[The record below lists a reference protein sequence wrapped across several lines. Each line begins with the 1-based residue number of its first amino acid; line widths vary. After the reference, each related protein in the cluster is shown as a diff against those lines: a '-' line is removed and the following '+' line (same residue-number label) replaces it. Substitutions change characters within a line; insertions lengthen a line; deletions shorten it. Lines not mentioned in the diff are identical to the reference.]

1 MAMHIA
7 ANKPIGMNSKDVPES
22 VIAAERYVMKMKM
35 KMKMKKNDIN
45 IRRVNYDAH
54 NFFLYLIKQQF
65 VLHRH
70 LSKIEIIL
78 EFRHNEFVLFTRSL
92 LSCFMLF
99 SQCD

>member
-1 MAMHIA
+1 MYLIIYVGVIVEYEGSEAAAKDVAMHIA

-54 NFFLYLIKQQF
+54 NFFYTLKDNN
-65 VLHRH
+65 
-70 LSKIEIIL
+70 LSYIDNYP
-78 EFRHNEFVLFTRSL
+78 R
-92 LSCFMLF
+92 
-99 SQCD
+99 